1 VERARQQAATTL
13 TAAAG
18 PAASGQLIRLIIEYE
33 NSLTLG
39 DDAAADEVLARIGE
53 RFAAGDVGGEAA
65 MIVARAE
72 AAISARRSQLAK
84 EVRRLE
90 GLLPA
95 YRENPRQLAR
105 QLWLDAVRSV
115 MEDDEAEVF
124 SVPPAL
130 AAIDLA
136 VDSSPDVMQLRR
148 RRELERKKAEA
159 DAAALSLQPFTLD
172 TRTIMIDQ
180 AGRRL
185 ERDASRGL
193 GNDG

>member
-1 VERARQQAATTL
+1 
-13 TAAAG
+13 
-18 PAASGQLIRLIIEYE
+18 
-33 NSLTLG
+33 
-39 DDAAADEVLARIGE
+39 
-53 RFAAGDVGGEAA
+53 

-72 AAISARRSQLAK
+72 AAISARRSMLAK

-95 YRENPRQLAR
+95 YRENPRQLVR

-115 MEDDEAEVF
+115 LEDEEAEVF
-124 SVPPAL
+124 SVPHAL

-159 DAAALSLQPFTLD
+159 DAAALGLQPFSLD
-172 TRTIMIDQ
+172 SRSIMIDQ

-185 ERDASRGL
+185 ERDASG
-193 GNDG
+193 GFGSGD